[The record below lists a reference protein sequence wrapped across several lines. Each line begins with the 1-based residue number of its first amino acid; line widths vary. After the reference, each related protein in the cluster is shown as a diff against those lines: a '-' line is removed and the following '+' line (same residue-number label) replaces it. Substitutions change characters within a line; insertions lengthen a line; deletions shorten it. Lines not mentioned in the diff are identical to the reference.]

1 MTTTHTT
8 PRTTFFTFAKVSTY
22 ASFFLLYCLAVVTSA
37 TLFALCPAYTKHVGQ
52 AYQARIRHTD
62 IQQELPPSVI
72 PYAQYASVPL
82 VEAVKV
88 EPAQCVLSHDERGV
102 EVGIV
107 QPEEAW
113 MKRIQVLT

>member
-1 MTTTHTT
+1 MTTTRTT
-8 PRTTFFTFAKVSTY
+8 RTTFTTFAKVSTY
-22 ASFFLLYCLAVVTSA
+22 ASLFLLYSLAVITSA

-52 AYQARIRHTD
+52 AFQASVRHTRVKK
-62 IQQELPPSVI
+62 ELSPRVI

-88 EPAQCVLSHDERGV
+88 EPAQCVLSNNQGGV

>member
-1 MTTTHTT
+1 MTTT
-8 PRTTFFTFAKVSTY
+8 RTTFSTFAKVSTY
-22 ASFFLLYCLAVVTSA
+22 ASFFLLYSLAVVTSA
-37 TLFALCPAYTKHVGQ
+37 TLFALSPAYTKHVGL
-52 AYQARIRHTD
+52 AYQASIRHTRVK
-62 IQQELPPSVI
+62 QELPPSVI

-82 VEAVKV
+82 VQAVKV
-88 EPAQCVLSHDERGV
+88 EPAQCVLSNNQGGV

>member
-8 PRTTFFTFAKVSTY
+8 RTTFVTFAKVSTY
-22 ASFFLLYCLAVVTSA
+22 ASLFLLYSLAVVTSA
-37 TLFALCPAYTKHVGQ
+37 TLCALSPAYTKHVGQ
-52 AYQARIRHTD
+52 AFQASVRHRRMK
-62 IQQELPPSVI
+62 QKLPASVV

-88 EPAQCVLSHDERGV
+88 EPAQCILSNNQRRV
-102 EVGIV
+102 EVAIV

>member
-1 MTTTHTT
+1 MTTTHT
-8 PRTTFFTFAKVSTY
+8 PRTTFVTFAKVSTY
-22 ASFFLLYCLAVVTSA
+22 ASLFLLYCLAVITSA
-37 TLFALCPAYTKHVGQ
+37 TLFALSPAYTKHVGQ
-52 AYQARIRHTD
+52 AFQAKIRHTRVK
-62 IQQELPPSVI
+62 QKLPTSIV

-82 VEAVKV
+82 VQAVKV
-88 EPAQCVLSHDERGV
+88 EPAHSVLSHNQRRV

>member
-8 PRTTFFTFAKVSTY
+8 RTTFFTFAKVSTY

-52 AYQARIRHTD
+52 AFQASVRHTRVK
-62 IQQELPPSVI
+62 QELPTSVI

-88 EPAQCVLSHDERGV
+88 EPAHSVLSHDERRV
-102 EVGIV
+102 EVGVV

>member
-8 PRTTFFTFAKVSTY
+8 RTTFPTFAKVSTY
-22 ASFFLLYCLAVVTSA
+22 ALLFLLYSLAVITSA
-37 TLFALCPAYTKHVGQ
+37 TLFALSPAYTKHVGQ
-52 AYQARIRHTD
+52 AFQTSVRDARVE
-62 IQQELPPSVI
+62 QELPTGI
-72 PYAQYASVPL
+72 ITYTQYARVPL

-88 EPAQCVLSHDERGV
+88 EPAQGILSHNQTGI

-113 MKRIQVLT
+113 VKMVQIGT

>member
-8 PRTTFFTFAKVSTY
+8 RTTFSTFATVSTY
-22 ASFFLLYCLAVVTSA
+22 ASLFLLYSLAVITSA

-52 AYQARIRHTD
+52 AFQASVRHNRV
-62 IQQELPPSVI
+62 QQKLPPSVI

-88 EPAQCVLSHDERGV
+88 EPAQGILSNNQGGV

-107 QPEEAW
+107 EAKEAW
-113 MKRIQVLT
+113 VKLVQVGT

>member
-8 PRTTFFTFAKVSTY
+8 RTTFSTFAKVSTY
-22 ASFFLLYCLAVVTSA
+22 ASFFLLYSLAVVTSA

-52 AYQARIRHTD
+52 AFQASVRHTD
-62 IQQELPPSVI
+62 IKQKLPTSIV

-82 VEAVKV
+82 VQAVKV
-88 EPAQCVLSHDERGV
+88 EPAQCVLSHNQGGV

-107 QPEEAW
+107 QPEQAW

>member
-8 PRTTFFTFAKVSTY
+8 RTTFSTFAKVSTY
-22 ASFFLLYCLAVVTSA
+22 ASLFLLYSLAVITSA

-52 AYQARIRHTD
+52 AFQASVRHPRVEK
-62 IQQELPPSVI
+62 ELPPRVI

-88 EPAQCVLSHDERGV
+88 EPAQGILSNNQGGV

-107 QPEEAW
+107 EPEEAW
-113 MKRIQVLT
+113 VKLVQVGT

>member
-8 PRTTFFTFAKVSTY
+8 RTTFFTFAKISTY
-22 ASFFLLYCLAVVTSA
+22 ASLFLLYCLAVITSA

-52 AYQARIRHTD
+52 AFQASVRHTRVK
-62 IQQELPPSVI
+62 QELPPSVI

-88 EPAQCVLSHDERGV
+88 EPAQCVLSHNQGGV

>member
-8 PRTTFFTFAKVSTY
+8 RTTFVTFAKVSTY
-22 ASFFLLYCLAVVTSA
+22 ASLFLLYSLAVVTSA
-37 TLFALCPAYTKHVGQ
+37 TLCALSPAYTKHVGQ
-52 AYQARIRHTD
+52 AFQARIRHRRMK
-62 IQQELPPSVI
+62 QELPTSIV

-88 EPAQCVLSHDERGV
+88 EPAQCVLSNNQGGV

>member
-8 PRTTFFTFAKVSTY
+8 RTTFVTFTKVSTY
-22 ASFFLLYCLAVVTSA
+22 ASLFLLYCLAVITSA
-37 TLFALCPAYTKHVGQ
+37 TLFALSPAYTKHVGQ
-52 AYQARIRHTD
+52 AFQAKIRHTD
-62 IQQELPPSVI
+62 IQQELPTSIV

-82 VEAVKV
+82 VQAVKM
-88 EPAQCVLSHDERGV
+88 EPALGILSHNQRRV

-113 MKRIQVLT
+113 MKLVQVGT

>member
-1 MTTTHTT
+1 MTTTRTT
-8 PRTTFFTFAKVSTY
+8 RTTFSTFAKVSTY
-22 ASFFLLYCLAVVTSA
+22 ASLFLLYSLAVITSA

-52 AYQARIRHTD
+52 AFQASVRHTD
-62 IQQELPPSVI
+62 IKQKLPASVI

-88 EPAQCVLSHDERGV
+88 EPAQGILSNNQGGV

-107 QPEEAW
+107 EPEEAW
-113 MKRIQVLT
+113 VKLVQVGT

>member
-8 PRTTFFTFAKVSTY
+8 RTTFFTFAKVSTY

-52 AYQARIRHTD
+52 AFQASVRHNRV
-62 IQQELPPSVI
+62 QQKLPPCVI

-82 VEAVKV
+82 VEAVQV
-88 EPAQCVLSHDERGV
+88 VPAQCVLSNNQGGV

>member
-1 MTTTHTT
+1 
-8 PRTTFFTFAKVSTY
+8 
-22 ASFFLLYCLAVVTSA
+22 
-37 TLFALCPAYTKHVGQ
+37 VGQ
-52 AYQARIRHTD
+52 AFQASVRHTD
-62 IQQELPPSVI
+62 IKQKLPASVI

-88 EPAQCVLSHDERGV
+88 EPAQCVLSHNQTGI
-102 EVGIV
+102 EVGGV

>member
-8 PRTTFFTFAKVSTY
+8 RTTFSTFAKVSTY
-22 ASFFLLYCLAVVTSA
+22 ASLFLLYSLAVVTSA

-52 AYQARIRHTD
+52 AFQASVRHTRVE
-62 IQQELPPSVI
+62 QELTPCVI
-72 PYAQYASVPL
+72 PYAKYASVPL

-88 EPAQCVLSHDERGV
+88 EPAQGILSHNQGGV

-113 MKRIQVLT
+113 VKLVQVGT